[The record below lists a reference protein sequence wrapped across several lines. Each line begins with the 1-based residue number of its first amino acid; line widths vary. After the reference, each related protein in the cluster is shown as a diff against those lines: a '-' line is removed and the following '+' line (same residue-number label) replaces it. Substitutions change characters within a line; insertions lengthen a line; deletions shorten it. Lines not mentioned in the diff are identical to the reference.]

1 MSHQVNFV
9 DLLSKSYGF
18 NVMFSFFSCNFTM
31 QVLPCD
37 IHHIINRLVCS
48 TMAIFAGFTSYV
60 VSVMKALSITYITGK
75 NWISLLSEYKLNPYD
90 ELQFGLTKTPQ
101 LVLLAFKRNEEKN
114 WITVT
119 DPSQVR
125 KLIIAD
131 QTRSP
136 LSRTDRAPAVALA
149 LTAAAAQSD
158 PAEDWAPTASAD
170 QSDLPEDRALTPAP
184 TLQGAPSPA
193 AAAASAPAPTLA
205 LASAPARAV
214 APATDWAA
222 VRTSYTKVLTKTDM
236 STFLVSIGRPSAS
249 FFFLSMLF
257 HMIHCVDLTVWV
269 CLLVCK
275 QRIPRATRESFNNPG
290 DRGQVSLTMR
300 SLGVNEPAQYTV
312 STKDGRMMIDA
323 KGWSRFKSKSYL
335 AVGDDV
341 KIELSRQGELVQI
354 NFEILQ

>member
-1 MSHQVNFV
+1 
-9 DLLSKSYGF
+9 
-18 NVMFSFFSCNFTM
+18 M

-37 IHHIINRLVCS
+37 IHHRINRLVCS

-60 VSVMKALSITYITGK
+60 VSVTKALSITYITGK

-136 LSRTDRAPAVALA
+136 LSGTDRAPSVALA

-170 QSDLPEDRALTPAP
+170 QSDLPEDRASTPAP
-184 TLQGAPSPA
+184 ALQGAPSPA

-205 LASAPARAV
+205 LASAPAHAV

-222 VRTSYTKVLTKTDM
+222 VCTSYTKVLTKTDM